1 LRLIACLAACSVS
14 GAAAQTAQLPTTQP
28 PAERY
33 GVQIGGIPP
42 FLVSA
47 GAYARLTDSGPNR
60 LEGRVLVSS
69 AFVPTFISAVG
80 AEADVLLSRP
90 LSERWRIYGGLA
102 AAITSTSVNGQTS
115 YFGLGGLVGVRS
127 GPGLGLFAEVG
138 AATFFGGVT
147 GPLLRVGVNYS
158 F

>member
-1 LRLIACLAACSVS
+1 MTPRFLLLLTVCLAAS
-14 GAAAQTAQLPTTQP
+14 GAAAQTATPTAPTG
-28 PAERY
+28 RF
-33 GVQIGGIPP
+33 GVQLGGVPP

-47 GAYARLTDSGPNR
+47 GAYARLADTGSNQ

-69 AFVPTFISAVG
+69 AFVPTLISAVG
-80 AEADVLLSRP
+80 GEADLLLSRS
-90 LSERWRIYGGLA
+90 LSERWRVYGGLA
-102 AAITSTSVNGQTS
+102 AAVASTSVNGQTS

-127 GPGLGLFAEVG
+127 GPGLGFFAEAG

-147 GPLLRVGVNYS
+147 GPLLRLGVNYS